1 MSRQCVDTIFRIA
14 KKIENKPALKE
25 QLESGSQGWSK
36 IERVAYIATPET
48 DKQWAEKVKVLPKK
62 ALDVYVKE
70 YRKGNVINNT
80 EKTVDRRDF
89 TKNQS
94 EELFTA
100 GRNSEPENK
109 PLSREKTKTI
119 SFKVT
124 PELEFKFRL
133 FKHQLEKHRKETTS
147 FSEVLEALLEKA

>member
-80 EKTVDRRDF
+80 EKND
-89 TKNQS
+89 KI
-94 EELFTA
+94 
-100 GRNSEPENK
+100 K
-109 PLSREKTKTI
+109 
-119 SFKVT
+119 
-124 PELEFKFRL
+124 
-133 FKHQLEKHRKETTS
+133 
-147 FSEVLEALLEKA
+147 